1 MGDSEALSPSRV
13 EITPSE
19 LGPTTRIPDFR
30 ACAARSRSTAR
41 SSGFGDD
48 DQPAGLPGPALR
60 DHLVQGG
67 DRRDDHREVDIVGDV
82 EHRGRTSTYS
92 PRRSVAGAALSIPT
106 PSASDS
112 AAMEAM
118 GITATGS
125 CDIGDSTVDI
135 ITASSSDKMDAV
147 VKIATSDPSQSDR
160 YYTRGS
166 TWVVS
171 SSDRAAIAPAAQ
183 KLGTQPQAL
192 PSATPSESN
201 SAPCPT
207 SAPTVTVTATPTQ
220 TQSPVYDYRNQPPS
234 YRAYMSCLADPA
246 TTLESC
252 QRYNPDATPLP

>member
-1 MGDSEALSPSRV
+1 MLAAAALAP
-13 EITPSE
+13 
-19 LGPTTRIPDFR
+19 
-30 ACAARSRSTAR
+30 ACA
-41 SSGFGDD
+41 SSGTSSGANI
-48 DQPAGLPGPALR
+48 PSLAATIGC
-60 DHLVQGG
+60 GG
-67 DRRDDHREVDIVGDV
+67 
-82 EHRGRTSTYS
+82 T
-92 PRRSVAGAALSIPT
+92 LSIPT

-112 AAMEAM
+112 AAMKAM

-125 CDIGDSTVDI
+125 CDIGDSTVNV

-147 VKIATSDPSQSDR
+147 VKIATSDASQSDR

-171 SSDRAAIAPAAQ
+171 SSDQAAIATAAQ

-192 PSATPSESN
+192 PSATTSETS
-201 SAPCPT
+201 SAPSSPT
-207 SAPTVTVTATPTQ
+207 PAPTVTVTATPTP

-252 QRYNPDATPLP
+252 QRYNTDATPSP